1 MQKRKTSV
9 VVYWLTYTKVIKMK
23 QLYIERS
30 IELPEDLKIT
40 VKDRHV
46 IIEGPKGTLTR
57 NFDPTDVEIT
67 KKGKKVDIKAY
78 YINKKR
84 KAATLA
90 VVGYINNMI
99 KGVMQGYTYK
109 SKIVFSHF
117 PLTVEPDNKKKII
130 TIKNLYGGRKHITVP
145 IVGPETTV
153 KVDKDDVI
161 IEGIDKEAV
170 GQTTANMQEACR
182 LRGKRKKDPET
193 FMDGVW
199 LWDKE

>member
-1 MQKRKTSV
+1 M

-46 IIEGPKGTLTR
+46 TIEGPKGTLTR

-193 FMDGVW
+193 FMDGIW
-199 LWDKE
+199 QWDKE

>member
-1 MQKRKTSV
+1 M

-40 VKDRHV
+40 VKDRYV
-46 IIEGPKGTLTR
+46 TIEGPKGTLTR

-193 FMDGVW
+193 FMDGIW

>member
-1 MQKRKTSV
+1 M

-40 VKDRHV
+40 VKDRYV
-46 IIEGPKGTLTR
+46 TIEGPKGTLTR

-90 VVGYINNMI
+90 VVGYVNNMI

-193 FMDGVW
+193 FMDGIW

>member
-1 MQKRKTSV
+1 
-9 VVYWLTYTKVIKMK
+9 MK

-46 IIEGPKGTLTR
+46 TIEGPKGTLTR

-117 PLTVEPDNKKKII
+117 PLTVEPDNKKKIV

>member
-1 MQKRKTSV
+1 M

-46 IIEGPKGTLTR
+46 TIEGPKGTLTR

-67 KKGKKVDIKAY
+67 KKGKKVDITAY